1 MPNQVVMKR
10 IDRKT
15 LLIMAVLGTI
25 VLVADIVLFF
35 ALEAI
40 SGTAFGITALISA
53 PLAVIPFLLFY
64 APDEMGEIWK
74 DSDFERSN
82 WLPRT
87 KESTLFEAAA
97 ALILIILWAIVLASH
112 TKELEMPVL
121 ITVVVIA
128 LLISAY
134 NANSGRYSI
143 WRGKK
148 NMKQSLIRARL
159 TRIVAV
165 VIALFGMLSLIPGV
179 NTIFVGVAFFVIVI
193 LTYIGAF
200 VINK

>member
-53 PLAVIPFLLFY
+53 PRAVIPFLLFY
-64 APDEMGEIWK
+64 APDEMKSIWK

-87 KESTLFEAAA
+87 KESTLFEAAT

-121 ITVVVIA
+121 ITVVLIA